1 MTRQISSLLS
11 RPRIIDRTDCDVQQP
26 SLTLEGHTI
35 SPLLHMKLQSQLIG
49 QLSFRFGV
57 PKNATSIPDVQ
68 DYIDIVQEWAM
79 TFPPQFAMVDADKS
93 LDSQNDY
100 VSMQRHYLH
109 SASYWMTLDPLRP
122 FMCRAINRNS
132 QPDEVRFRSLGV
144 DCSIRLLDS
153 LIAFFYDIY
162 PADQK
167 FHFVLF
173 SVFDVAALLCSTL
186 MHDEDSSLDRRREA
200 FKGIKDAMKMLQTLS
215 EASQTAVTSHQI
227 LLRLTQRIAAASEVR
242 THQAASQFRPG
253 SRAGSSFSPPAS
265 SPASHAG
272 LGGGSVA
279 QSDFGSPDGFE
290 YFPVSP
296 NDALTMG
303 PPQPGLLGNS
313 PHGYTDQQ
321 AAIYST
327 MAPPAAAMVTTHDA
341 MPLYQQMPGVM
352 PGQKMPGQIYASPGS
367 NMFMAPTPQEMFDS
381 FAIDGFS
388 DEQLGNL
395 ATLWNYQNLDLN
407 FVPQA

>member
-1 MTRQISSLLS
+1 MNRQISALLS
-11 RPRIIDRTDCDVQQP
+11 RPRIIDRTDCDVEQP

-68 DYIDIVQEWAM
+68 DYVDIVQEWST
-79 TFPPQFAMVDADKS
+79 TFPPQFSLSDPDTS
-93 LDSQNDY
+93 LDSQNEY

-122 FMCRAINRNS
+122 FMCRAINASSHPEER
-132 QPDEVRFRSLGV
+132 RFRAMGV
-144 DCSIRLLDS
+144 DCSIHLLDS
-153 LIAFFYDIY
+153 LISFFYHIY

-186 MHDEDSSLDRRREA
+186 MHDEDSSLERRREA
-200 FKGIKDAMKMLQTLS
+200 FKGIKSAMKMLQTLS
-215 EASQTAVTSHQI
+215 EVSQTAVTSHQI

-253 SRAGSSFSPPAS
+253 SRAGSSFSPAAS

-272 LGGGSVA
+272 MGGGSIA
-279 QSDFGSPDGFE
+279 QSDFGSPDGFD

-296 NDALTMG
+296 NDALTMSH
-303 PPQPGLLGNS
+303 PQPSLLGNS
-313 PHGYTDQQ
+313 PNSYTDQQ
-321 AAIYST
+321 AAVYST
-327 MAPPAAAMVTTHDA
+327 MPPPAAAMVTTHDA
-341 MPLYQQMPGVM
+341 MPIYQQMPGVM
-352 PGQKMPGQIYASPGS
+352 QANKMPGPGYAPQVA
-367 NMFMAPTPQEMFDS
+367 NMFMAPTPQETFDS

-395 ATLWNYQNLDLN
+395 ATLWNYQNLDLS